1 MFEFIDFE
9 CMHLNIK
16 WVYLTWDN
24 IQDCIRRWWCDLYYD
39 LYDQS
44 DETEK
49 EAHDCNACERLFRWY
64 TQHSQFVKW
73 IKF

>member
-16 WVYLTWDN
+16 WVFLTWDN

-49 EAHDCNACERLFRWY
+49 EAHDCNVCERLFRWY